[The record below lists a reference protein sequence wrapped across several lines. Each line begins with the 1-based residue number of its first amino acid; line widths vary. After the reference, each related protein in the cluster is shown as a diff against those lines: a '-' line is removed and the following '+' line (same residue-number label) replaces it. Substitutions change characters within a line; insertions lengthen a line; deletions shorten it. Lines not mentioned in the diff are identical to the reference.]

1 MNIHKIRC
9 YGITQGIVLGLLM
22 REAKVWNTVAVQR
35 SGVSES
41 QRVNQV
47 TVRYPQQK
55 KRLLY

>member
-1 MNIHKIRC
+1 M
-9 YGITQGIVLGLLM
+9 QGTVLGLLM

-35 SGVSES
+35 SGVSDN

-47 TVRYPQQK
+47 TVGYPQQK

>member
-1 MNIHKIRC
+1 M
-9 YGITQGIVLGLLM
+9 QGIVLGLLM

-35 SGVSES
+35 RGVSES

-47 TVRYPQQK
+47 TVRYPKQK